1 MIQLSRKDE
10 LAGIHSDVYKSI
22 HGIRPRWFD
31 YSNMTEQQLEE
42 AVAELDREYEEHI
55 ALEKVRE
62 VHAIKQFELKLA
74 DLITSGAKTRENAIR
89 WLHDGCGT
97 HGDNDFLCWEFG
109 LPYGYLT

>member
-22 HGIRPRWFD
+22 HGIRPRWID
-31 YSNMTEQQLEE
+31 YSAMTEQQLEE
-42 AVAELDREYEEHI
+42 AVAELDREYEEH
-55 ALEKVRE
+55 ARMEKLIE
-62 VHAIKQFELKLA
+62 AGAIKRFEARLEQ
-74 DLITSGAKTRENAIR
+74 LIECGAKTRENAIR

-109 LPYGYLT
+109 IPYGYLK